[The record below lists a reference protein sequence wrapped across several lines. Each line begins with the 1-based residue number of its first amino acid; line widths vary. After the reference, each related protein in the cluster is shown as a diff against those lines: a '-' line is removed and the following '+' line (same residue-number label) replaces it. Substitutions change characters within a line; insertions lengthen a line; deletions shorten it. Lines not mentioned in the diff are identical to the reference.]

1 MHIPQNFLPR
11 SRQKLLRSAPG
22 QSFPA
27 VAVMPLAAKV
37 LKQVMVNTGGNKRQV
52 PAKRQN
58 DVVIS
63 RLEKQAHWGC
73 GLHYEIYEANLFDM
87 AMNHLSRLPLKD
99 RPVFIGAA
107 ARRGLFLAME
117 ETRLAREAKDA
128 LMAELALEY

>member
-1 MHIPQNFLPR
+1 MGRNMSAARTDGFIRNIH
-11 SRQKLLRSAPG
+11 SRNPFDVIRA
-22 QSFPA
+22 
-27 VAVMPLAAKV
+27 
-37 LKQVMVNTGGNKRQV
+37 
-52 PAKRQN
+52 

-107 ARRGLFLAME
+107 TRKGLFLTME

>member
-1 MHIPQNFLPR
+1 MGRNMSAARTDGFIRNIH
-11 SRQKLLRSAPG
+11 SRNPFDVIRA
-22 QSFPA
+22 
-27 VAVMPLAAKV
+27 
-37 LKQVMVNTGGNKRQV
+37 
-52 PAKRQN
+52 

-107 ARRGLFLAME
+107 ARKGLFLAPASPPVRPAFME
-117 ETRLAREAKDA
+117 ARHRPVVAEYGTTEEKHHAICETCHSEC
-128 LMAELALEY
+128 